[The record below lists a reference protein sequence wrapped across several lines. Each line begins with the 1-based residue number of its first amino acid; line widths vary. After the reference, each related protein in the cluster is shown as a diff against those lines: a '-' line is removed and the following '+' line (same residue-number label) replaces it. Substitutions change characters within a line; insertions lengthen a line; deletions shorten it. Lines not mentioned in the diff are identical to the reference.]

1 MAFVELTITEP
12 ENNLPLEGVQ
22 SLDFTGAVVTM
33 PEEAQSLTL
42 YYRWYSSL
50 YEPEL
55 NEDMEPYYF
64 SIEQNAQTQADDVFT
79 WMPGIG
85 THAITFAVSDQAGET
100 LDDFKAIEHSGVTG
114 GAEEG
119 EGQCLVHVF
128 VAVPLA
134 PQGDITSLPR
144 TELRLI
150 AEAPAAWGSPI
161 PETAPVVYE
170 VNEDY
175 HAYNRLR
182 YRWELIPDDPTADA
196 FEYPRDLP
204 EGMSFPE
211 DMDFNRYSYFN
222 ADIEPTTVD
231 TPNPL
236 DVFVVHFQPP
246 LEHLNLLSGGYTIV
260 LHVEDIQQPGGI
272 GHVEDSFHVTIQA

>member
-182 YRWELIPDDPTADA
+182 YRWR
-196 FEYPRDLP
+196 F
-204 EGMSFPE
+204 
-211 DMDFNRYSYFN
+211 
-222 ADIEPTTVD
+222 EPTGAPSGRPSVELVPDPQELGFDPSVEPVRVT
-231 TPNPL
+231 
-236 DVFVVHFQPP
+236 FQPG
-246 LEHLNLLSGGYTIV
+246 LAATVNGNYRIV
-260 LHVEDIQQPGGI
+260 LYVEDRLGEGLGLHQDQVQVNLTG
-272 GHVEDSFHVTIQA
+272 